1 MLLTFHA
8 YAINS
13 TLSEKY
19 PHVLLTQGDYGI
31 LNEKDLIVEGRP
43 SSFLPQKSLGELY
56 WQCFPT
62 QAISTQLDDK
72 GYSSFDLDEHD
83 GVLQL
88 VADYQGRMHIYIMHR
103 NWPLKG
109 CEKRLKEWTKLMKHQ
124 KHACILGRYSH
135 QIESTHGAEKYVWVF
150 ESLKTRRGEESY
162 SFQPPHA

>member
-8 YAINS
+8 YAISN

-19 PHVLLTQGDYGI
+19 AHVLLTEDYSI
-31 LNEKDLIVEGRP
+31 LNKKDLRVDEPP
-43 SSFLPQKSLGELY
+43 SSFSPKDSLGELY
-56 WQCFPT
+56 WQCFPM

-88 VADYQGRMHIYIMHR
+88 IANYQGQTHTYIMHR

-109 CEKRLKEWTKLMKHQ
+109 CEKRLREWTKLMRHQ
-124 KHACILGRYSH
+124 QHACILGRYSH
-135 QIESTHGAEKYVWVF
+135 QIESTDGSEEYVWVF
-150 ESLKTRRGEESY
+150 ESLKTRRGEASY
-162 SFQPPHA
+162 FYEPPHA